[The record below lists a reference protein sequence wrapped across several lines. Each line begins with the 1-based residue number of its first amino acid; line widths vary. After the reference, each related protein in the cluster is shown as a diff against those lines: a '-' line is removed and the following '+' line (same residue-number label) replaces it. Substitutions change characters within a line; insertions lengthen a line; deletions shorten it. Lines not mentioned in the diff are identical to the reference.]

1 MAISNYLAKIKSS
14 GVYRYVF
21 DKSEIPASQRNSLR
35 LVVGYSERGPF
46 NTPVYISDATEFIAT
61 FGNISRR
68 MERKGVYFHRLA
80 IQCLEKGPI
89 LALNI
94 KPFKNESAK
103 MISFN
108 ASDIVCNKDVKVN
121 IDADSIALSAF
132 DEKGQPIMDDKV
144 QLTRHFVKP
153 VPDYIKDGNS
163 FKFVGSRYAALA
175 DEYGETTDTDIVTGK
190 TYYTFK
196 DGVYSK
202 VTTPAKDNLKNYY
215 EVTGQKI
222 AGGASYIRT
231 IEKGVECYWTSNK
244 LDSVLLPKLEADGT
258 FVPGAFKYDHT
269 YFNGVYYANVDNKIT
284 LKGAQTD
291 LKDQLMDDALIA
303 LDGTNTAGERW
314 STIYDTNRFW
324 KVTDNLMDITPLVAG
339 GAAKKDYMRIVQTS
353 SKEDSVT
360 VFMRPYVPSGYNIK
374 ISDWYASEVAEEMP
388 AYMDSIKDHYL
399 SEFFMEI
406 FVFKGDFRSKDLFT
420 EAGTLG
426 AHVRQIGGDPKFF
439 PFCTVTEQT
448 DRAARTVASNPDFL
462 DSFGRPADAL
472 AAMADVSTS
481 NFIGRYQG
489 IMFPNFKDTTG
500 TFISIDSVFNSD
512 YNAHKCLMAINE
524 QLLDDAYEADLND
537 NGEYD
542 LGVEQTPQTPEASPS
557 PVRPSTAGKIGSV
570 ADLIHQLTSA
580 VHSVEKGSGVKYDD
594 YGAVQNVPAN
604 ASVIGYYLEG
614 YNYTTILKN
623 ESGKSLVE
631 DKIYSVL
638 GYKGIYEALTNNV
651 DVDYKYFIDTFQG
664 YPGIAMKANM
674 SAIIKQKFN
683 ALGILNFPPMAD
695 CAIYMGYPGL
705 TGGFDMKEVVKRG
718 SGITLPAEVQG
729 ASWAAFF
736 TQLQMTDG
744 TNKFIVPSA
753 GLVSNLFMDKWR
765 TRLPYYIVAGPN
777 HGRIDYPGVV
787 GTDYNYARP
796 DLDALEPFGVNAI
809 VYIPRKG
816 FVINSNQTAKQSPVS
831 ALSKIHVREL
841 VTFLQDEIEDM
852 LYNYQ
857 WENNTA
863 TLRDAVSAKANV
875 ILGLVQANDGIYDY
889 RVQCDDQN
897 NTPEIIDNEMLV
909 LDVEIEPAR
918 GAGKMVQTL
927 TIHRTG
933 GIAAAPRS

>member
-46 NTPVYISDATEFIAT
+46 NTPVYISDAQEFIAT
-61 FGNISRR
+61 FGNVSRR
-68 MERKGVYFHRLA
+68 MERKGVFFHRLA
-80 IQCLEKGPI
+80 IQALEAGPI

-108 ASDIVCNKDVKVN
+108 ASDIVCKEEITVE
-121 IDADSIALSAF
+121 IPADSIELKS
-132 DEKGQPIMDDKV
+132 DTGE
-144 QLTRHFVKP
+144 LRHFVKP
-153 VPDYIKDGNS
+153 VPDYIKEGS
-163 FKFVGSRYAALA
+163 TYRFVGSRYAA
-175 DEYGETTDTDIVTGK
+175 TDAQGNIT
-190 TYYTFK
+190 
-196 DGVYSK
+196 
-202 VTTPAKDNLKNYY
+202 
-215 EVTGQKI
+215 
-222 AGGASYIRT
+222 GGATHIRT
-231 IEKGVECYWTSNK
+231 IEKGVEHYWTAADTANVIS
-244 LDSVLLPKLEADGT
+244 PKLVDGIFT
-258 FVPGAFKYDHT
+258 PGAFKYNHT
-269 YFNGVYYANVDNKIT
+269 YFNGTFLVNTDGKVKIAG
-284 LKGAQTD
+284 KQKD
-291 LKDQLMDDALIA
+291 LQSDLMDDALIA

-324 KVTDNLMDITPLVAG
+324 KVTDNLMDITPLVSG
-339 GAAKKDYMRIVQTS
+339 GAEKKDYMRIVQTS

-360 VFMRPYVPSGYNIK
+360 VFMRPYVPAGYNIK

-388 AYMDSIKDHYL
+388 AYMESIKDHYL

-406 FVFKGDFRSKDLFT
+406 FVFKGDFRSSDLFT

-426 AHVRQIGGDPKFF
+426 AHVRLPGMNVDPTFY
-439 PFCTVTEQT
+439 PFCKVTGKGIGAEV
-448 DRAARTVASNPDFL
+448 RTNADFL
-462 DSFGRPADAL
+462 DAFGRPADAL
-472 AAMADVSTS
+472 VAMSDVSTS

-489 IMFPNFKDTTG
+489 IMFPNFKDTSG

-524 QLLDDAYEADLND
+524 QLLDDAYEADLNN

-542 LGVEQTPQTPEASPS
+542 LGVEQTPQKPESSPATGGG
-557 PVRPSTAGKIGSV
+557 VGSV

-580 VHSVEKGSGVKYDD
+580 VHSVKAGVSGVKYGD
-594 YGAVQNVPAN
+594 YNAVQNVPVN
-604 ASVIGYYLEG
+604 ASVVGYYLEG

-623 ESGKSLVE
+623 ESGKSLIE

-695 CAIYMGYPGL
+695 CAIHMGYPGL

-729 ASWAAFF
+729 ASWVAYY
-736 TQLQMTDG
+736 TQLQASDG
-744 TNKFIVPSA
+744 TNKFIIPSA
-753 GLVSNLFMDKWR
+753 GLVSNLFMEKWR

-777 HGRIDYPGVV
+777 HGRIDYPGII
-787 GTDYNYARP
+787 GPDYNYARP

-809 VYIPRKG
+809 IYIPKKG
-816 FVINSNQTAKQSPVS
+816 LVINSNQTAKQSPVS
-831 ALSKIHVREL
+831 ALSKVHVREL

-852 LYNYQ
+852 LYSYQ
-857 WENNTA
+857 WELNTA
-863 TLRDAVSAKANV
+863 TLRDAVSAKAKT
-875 ILGLVQANDGIYDY
+875 ILGLIQANEGIYDY
-889 RVQCDDQN
+889 RVQCDEQN

-933 GIAAAPRS
+933 GIAATPRS

>member
-1 MAISNYLAKIKSS
+1 MAIPNYLAKIKSS

-46 NTPVYISDATEFIAT
+46 NTPVYISDASEFIAT
-61 FGNISRR
+61 FGNVSRR
-68 MERKGVYFHRLA
+68 MERKGIFFHRLA
-80 IQCLEKGPI
+80 IQALSAGPI

-108 ASDIVCNKDVKVN
+108 ASDIVCNENVDVK
-121 IDADSIALSAF
+121 IDADSV
-132 DEKGQPIMDDKV
+132 E
-144 QLTRHFVKP
+144 LTGYYGDGTAAKMVNGKIVASDYKLQTGETFKDVKRVFVKP
-153 VPDYIKDGNS
+153 VPDYVKEGAD
-163 FKFVGSRYAALA
+163 FKFVGSRYAATDDA
-175 DEYGETTDTDIVTGK
+175 GKIVSGATHIRTVEFGTEVYWTTDA
-190 TYYTFK
+190 
-196 DGVYSK
+196 SK
-202 VTTPAKDNLKNYY
+202 ISKPELN
-215 EVTGQKI
+215 
-222 AGGASYIRT
+222 
-231 IEKGVECYWTSNK
+231 
-244 LDSVLLPKLEADGT
+244 ADGT
-258 FVPGAFKYDHT
+258 FVSGSFKYDKT
-269 YFNGVYYANVDNKIT
+269 YFNGQYVDNTNGEINV
-284 LKGAQTD
+284 KGGQKDNKD
-291 LKDQLMDDALIA
+291 LMMDDALIA

-360 VFMRPYVPSGYNIK
+360 VFMRPYVPTGYNIK
-374 ISDWYASEVAEEMP
+374 ISDWYASEVAGEMP
-388 AYMDSIKDHYL
+388 AYMDSIKDHSL

-406 FVFKGDFRSKDLFT
+406 FVFKGDFRSPDLFT

-426 AHVRQIGGDPKFF
+426 AHVRQVGGDSKFF
-439 PFCTVTEQT
+439 PFCTVTSKEDEN
-448 DRAARTVASNPDFL
+448 DRNARTVMSNPDFL
-462 DSFGRPADAL
+462 DAFGRPADAL
-472 AAMADVSTS
+472 VAMSDVSTS

-500 TFISIDSVFNSD
+500 SFISIDSVFNSD

-537 NGEYD
+537 DGIYNVG
-542 LGVEQTPQTPEASPS
+542 LEQTPRNPESSPTPG
-557 PVRPSTAGKIGSV
+557 RPSGTTGSV

-580 VHSVEKGSGVKYDD
+580 VHFTNEGSGVKYDD
-594 YGAVQNVPAN
+594 YGEVQDIPVN
-604 ASVIGYYLEG
+604 ASICGYYLEG

-683 ALGILNFPPMAD
+683 ALGILNFPPMSD
-695 CAIYMGYPGL
+695 CAIHMGYPGL
-705 TGGFDMKEVVKRG
+705 TGGFEMKEVVKRG

-729 ASWAAFF
+729 ASWVAYF

-753 GLVSNLFMDKWR
+753 ALVSNLFMEKWR

-809 VYIPRKG
+809 IYIPKKG

-857 WENNTA
+857 WELNTS
-863 TLRDAVSAKANV
+863 TLRDAVSAKAKT
-875 ILGLVQANDGIYDY
+875 ILGLIQANEGIYDF

-933 GIAAAPRS
+933 GIAATPRN

>member
-1 MAISNYLAKIKSS
+1 MAIPNYLAKIKSS

-46 NTPVYISDATEFIAT
+46 NTPVYISDAQEFIAT

-68 MERKGVYFHRLA
+68 MERKGVFFHRLA
-80 IQCLEKGPI
+80 IQALEAGPI

-108 ASDIVCNKDVKVN
+108 ASDIVCKDKIFVE
-121 IDADSIALSAF
+121 IPADSITLSAF
-132 DEKGQPIMDDKV
+132 DKDGKAITENGK
-144 QLTRHFVKP
+144 QLMRHFLKP
-153 VPDYIKDGNS
+153 VPDYIKEGNT
-163 FKFVGSRYAALA
+163 FKFVGSRYAV
-175 DEYGETTDTDIVTGK
+175 TD
-190 TYYTFK
+190 
-196 DGVYSK
+196 
-202 VTTPAKDNLKNYY
+202 AKN
-215 EVTGQKI
+215 KI
-222 AGGASYIRT
+222 TAGATHVRT
-231 IEKGVECYWTSNK
+231 IEKGVECYWSAAASSILK
-244 LDSVLLPKLEADGT
+244 PELKDDGT
-258 FVPGAFKYDHT
+258 FVPGSFKYDHT
-269 YFNGVYYANVDNKIT
+269 YFNGEYVVNKEVDGKNGIEVNGKQEDKKEFI
-284 LKGAQTD
+284 L
-291 LKDQLMDDALIA
+291 DDALIA

-360 VFMRPYVPSGYNIK
+360 VFMRPCIPTGYNIK
-374 ISDWYASEVAEEMP
+374 ISDWYASEVADEMP
-388 AYMDSIKDHYL
+388 VYMDSIKDHYL

-406 FVFKGDFRSKDLFT
+406 FVFKGDFRSPDLFT

-426 AHVRQIGGDPKFF
+426 AHVRQAAGESKFF
-439 PFCTVTEQT
+439 PFCSVKGKGVDAEV
-448 DRAARTVASNPDFL
+448 RTNADFL
-462 DSFGRPADAL
+462 DAFGRPADAL
-472 AAMADVSTS
+472 AAMADVTTS
-481 NFIGRYQG
+481 GFIGRYQG

-500 TFISIDSVFNSD
+500 SFISIDSIFNSD

-542 LGVEQTPQTPEASPS
+542 LGLEQTPTTPEQSPAPGTS
-557 PVRPSTAGKIGSV
+557 HIGSV

-580 VHSVEKGSGVKYDD
+580 VHSVESGSGVKYDD
-594 YGAVQNVPAN
+594 YGDVQNVPAN
-604 ASVIGYYLEG
+604 ASVVGYYLEG

-631 DKIYSVL
+631 DKIYTVL

-674 SAIIKQKFN
+674 SAIVKQKFN

-695 CAIYMGYPGL
+695 CAIHMGYPGL

-729 ASWAAFF
+729 ASWVAFY

-753 GLVSNLFMDKWR
+753 ALVSNLFMEKWSS
-765 TRLPYYIVAGPN
+765 RLPYYIVAGPN
-777 HGRIDYPGVV
+777 YGRIDYPSVV

-809 VYIPRKG
+809 IYIPKKG

-831 ALSKIHVREL
+831 ALSKIHIREL
-841 VTFLQDEIEDM
+841 VTFLQDEVEDM

-857 WENNTA
+857 WELNTS
-863 TLRDAVSAKANV
+863 TLRDAVDAKAKT
-875 ILGLVQANDGIYDY
+875 ILGLIKANGGIYDY
-889 RVQCDDQN
+889 RTQCDEQN
-897 NTPEIIDNEMLV
+897 NPAEIIDNEMMV
-909 LDVEIEPAR
+909 LDIEIEPAR
-918 GAGKMVQTL
+918 GAGKMIQSLTL
-927 TIHRTG
+927 HRTG
-933 GIAAAPRS
+933 GIAANPRS

>member
-46 NTPVYISDATEFIAT
+46 NTPVYISDASEFIAT

-108 ASDIVCNKDVKVN
+108 ASDIVCNKDVTIS
-121 IDADSIALSAF
+121 IDADSVELTAY
-132 DEKGQPIMDDKV
+132 DKDGNAV
-144 QLTRHFVKP
+144 KNADKSTMVRHFVKP
-153 VPDYIKDGNS
+153 VPDYIFEPIVSSVNETTGAVTYVSKEDKTKTVTDVS
-163 FKFVGSRYAALA
+163 KAAIQPKFVGSRYAK
-175 DEYGETTDTDIVTGK
+175 TTG
-190 TYYTFK
+190 
-196 DGVYSK
+196 
-202 VTTPAKDNLKNYY
+202 N
-215 EVTGQKI
+215 KI
-222 AGGASYIRT
+222 TAGPTHIRT
-231 IEKGVECYWTSNK
+231 IEKGVETYWTAAKVN
-244 LDSVLLPKLEADGT
+244 LPVLGADGT
-258 FVPGAFKYDHT
+258 FTPGSFTYNHT
-269 YFNGVYYANVDNKIT
+269 YFNGVYYPNTNGTIT

-291 LKDQLMDDALIA
+291 LKNELLDDALIA

-339 GAAKKDYMRIVQTS
+339 GSSKKDYMRIVQTS

-360 VFMRPYVPSGYNIK
+360 VFMRPYIPAGYNIK

-388 AYMDSIKDHYL
+388 AYMESIKDHYL

-426 AHVRQIGGDPKFF
+426 AHVRQVQGESKFF
-439 PFCTVTEQT
+439 PFCTVTEET
-448 DRAARTVASNPDFL
+448 DRAARTVKSNADFL
-462 DSFGRPADAL
+462 DAFGRPADAL

-481 NFIGRYQG
+481 NFVGRYQG
-489 IMFPNFKDTTG
+489 IMFPNFKDTSG

-512 YNAHKCLMAINE
+512 YNAHKCLMALNE

-542 LGVEQTPQTPEASPS
+542 LGLEQTPTNPESSPS
-557 PVRPSTAGKIGSV
+557 NTRPEGAGSIGSV

-580 VHSVEKGSGVKYDD
+580 VHSVESGSGVKYDD
-594 YGAVQNVPAN
+594 FGEVQNVPAN
-604 ASVIGYYLEG
+604 ASCVGYYLEG

-651 DVDYKYFIDTFQG
+651 DVDYKYFVDTFQG

-695 CAIYMGYPGL
+695 CAIHMGYPGL

-729 ASWAAFF
+729 ASWVAYY

-744 TNKFIVPSA
+744 TNKFIIPSA

-809 VYIPRKG
+809 IYIPKKG

-831 ALSKIHVREL
+831 ALSKVHVREL

-857 WENNTA
+857 WELNTA
-863 TLRDAVSAKANV
+863 TLRDAVSAKANT
-875 ILGLVQANDGIYDY
+875 ILGLIKANEGIYDY
-889 RVQCDDQN
+889 RVQCDEQN

-918 GAGKMVQTL
+918 GAGKMCQTL

-933 GIAAAPRS
+933 GIAASPRN

>member
-21 DKSEIPASQRNSLR
+21 DKSEIPVSQRNSLR

-46 NTPVYISDATEFIAT
+46 NTPVYISDAQEFVQT

-68 MERKGVYFHRLA
+68 MERKGVFFHRLA
-80 IQCLEKGPI
+80 IQALEAGPI

-108 ASDIVCNKDVKVN
+108 ASDIVCGGEMSVK
-121 IDADSIALSAF
+121 IPADSCTLNGVYADGSAAKTVNGRIVAK
-132 DEKGQPIMDDKV
+132 DYKLEAGEAYDV
-144 QLTRHFVKP
+144 ATASRHFLKP
-153 VPDYIKDGNS
+153 VPDYIFEAGKP
-163 FKFVGSRYAALA
+163 KFVGSN
-175 DEYGETTDTDIVTGK
+175 
-190 TYYTFK
+190 
-196 DGVYSK
+196 YSK
-202 VTTPAKDNLKNYY
+202 LKTAATDSKPATY
-215 EVTGQKI
+215 E
-222 AGGASYIRT
+222 GATHIRT
-231 IEKGVECYWTSNK
+231 IEAGVEVYWTGT
-244 LDSVLLPKLEADGT
+244 VAAPKFDGAT
-258 FVPGAFKYDHT
+258 FVPGSFKYDHT
-269 YFNGVYYANVDNKIT
+269 YFNSDYAPNTNGVVKVP
-284 LKGAQTD
+284 GMQTD
-291 LKDQLMDDALIA
+291 HSKDILDDALIA

-339 GAAKKDYMRIVQTS
+339 GSSRKDFLRIVQTS

-360 VFMRPYVPSGYNIK
+360 VFMRPYVPAGYNIK
-374 ISDWYASEVAEEMP
+374 ISDWYASEVSEEMP
-388 AYMDSIKDHYL
+388 AYMESIKDHYL

-406 FVFKGDFRSKDLFT
+406 FVFRGDFRSPDLFT
-420 EAGTLG
+420 EEGTLG
-426 AHVRQIGGDPKFF
+426 AHVRHVANPAKSIFY
-439 PFCTVTEQT
+439 PFCNVTGKGVGAEV
-448 DRAARTVASNPDFL
+448 RTNADFL
-462 DSFGRPADAL
+462 DPFGRPADAL

-489 IMFPNFKDTTG
+489 ILFPSFKDTTG
-500 TFISIDSVFNSD
+500 TFISIDSVFNAD
-512 YNAHKCLMAINE
+512 YAAHKCLMAMNE

-542 LGVEQTPQTPEASPS
+542 LGVEQTPRNPEASAPNEDGA
-557 PVRPSTAGKIGSV
+557 PGSV
-570 ADLIHQLTSA
+570 ADLIHKLTSC
-580 VHSVEKGSGVKYDD
+580 VHARGAAGSGVKYTD
-594 YGAVQNVPAN
+594 YDAIQSVPVN
-604 ASVIGYYLEG
+604 ASVVGYYLEG
-614 YNYTTILKN
+614 YNYVTILKN
-623 ESGKSLVE
+623 ESGRSLVE
-631 DKIYSVL
+631 DKIYSVF

-651 DVDYKYFIDTFQG
+651 DVDYKYLIDTFQG
-664 YPGIAMKANM
+664 YPGVSMKSVM
-674 SAIIKQKFN
+674 SAIVKQKFN
-683 ALGILNFPPMAD
+683 ALAILNFPPMVD
-695 CAIYMGYPGL
+695 CAVHMGYPGL
-705 TGGFDMKEVVKRG
+705 TGGFDMKDVVKRG

-729 ASWAAFF
+729 ASWAAFY

-753 GLVSNLFMDKWR
+753 ALVSNLFMNKWS

-777 HGRIDYPGVV
+777 HGRITYPGVV

-816 FVINSNQTAKQSPVS
+816 FVINSNQTAKQAPVS
-831 ALSKIHVREL
+831 ALSKVHVREL
-841 VTFLQDEIEDM
+841 VTFLQDSIEDM

-857 WENNTA
+857 WELNTP
-863 TLRDAVSAKANV
+863 TLRDAVRAKADV
-875 ILGLVQANDGIYDY
+875 ILGLIQANGGIYEF
-889 RVQCDDQN
+889 RTKCDDQN

-918 GAGKMVQTL
+918 GAGKMIQTL

-933 GIAAAPRS
+933 GIAANPRN